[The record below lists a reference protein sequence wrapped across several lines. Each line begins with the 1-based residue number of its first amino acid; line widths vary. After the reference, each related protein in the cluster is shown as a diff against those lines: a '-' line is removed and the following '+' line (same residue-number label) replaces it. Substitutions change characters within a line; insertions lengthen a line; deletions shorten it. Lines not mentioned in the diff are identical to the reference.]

1 MIRRTAALAIS
12 LGVLGF
18 ACQLVAGIDRV
29 DKSTAVA
36 DVQAQDAPSAAPN
49 ADPCV
54 HSGLPGPPAVDD
66 DPSRELP
73 PIVLALSRFSLKNDG
88 DAVPGIDLDGV
99 CTCDERVGT
108 AHDGGESCVR
118 KGKIAC
124 DSEGGVDNAFA
135 TVAEEFAIAIDVD
148 QLAGVNDSI
157 ALGKLGALL
166 FIRKYNGLA
175 NDREVE
181 LGIAASQGLF
191 ATTCPNAVP
200 DDGGRGTFSPG
211 WCGDDAWSYAPG
223 SMAGGFPVAWASG
236 HVTDYQVVVAL
247 DRAATLPFGGVGLAM
262 GAPLFFGKLVPL
274 GDDFEPRDPS
284 LPPTPSQER
293 LYRLEQ
299 GLIVGRAPVSDL
311 LAAAGAAVAPG
322 GGAGNARYMCQN
334 EATYLVVQNRLCA
347 ATDIARSPK
356 LDFVSGYPCDAI
368 SMTVHVTAL
377 PARVAEEYA
386 PPPSNNPCVAVDGG
400 PSDSGTSVKTYSCN
414 E

>member
-29 DKSTAVA
+29 DKSTTVA
-36 DVQAQDAPSAAPN
+36 DVQAQDAQSAGPD
-49 ADPCV
+49 ADPCA
-54 HSGLPGPPAVDD
+54 HSALPGPPAVDD

-73 PIVLALSRFSLKNDG
+73 PIVLALSRFSLKDDG
-88 DAVPGIDLDGV
+88 DAVSGLDLDSV
-99 CTCDERVGT
+99 CTCDGRVGT

-118 KGKIAC
+118 QGKIAC
-124 DSEGGVDNAFA
+124 DSDGGVDNAFA
-135 TVAEEFAIAIDVD
+135 AVAEEFAVAIDVD

-157 ALGKLGALL
+157 ALGRLGALL

-191 ATTCPNAVP
+191 ATTCANAVA

-211 WCGDDAWSYAPG
+211 WCGEDAWSYAPG
-223 SMAGGFPVAWASG
+223 SMAAGFPVAWSSG
-236 HVTDYQVVVAL
+236 HVTDYHVVVAL
-247 DRAATLPFGGVGLAM
+247 DRAATLPFGDVGLAM
-262 GAPLFFGKLVPL
+262 GAPIFFGKLVPL

-299 GLIVGRAPVSDL
+299 GIIAGRAPIADL

-347 ATDIARSPK
+347 ATDISKSPK
-356 LDFVSGYPCDAI
+356 MDFVSGYPCDAI
-368 SMTVHVTAL
+368 SMTIHVTAL
-377 PARVAEEYA
+377 PARVGEEFA